1 MSLIYGY
8 SDEKDDDNNSGGDIS
23 DLEKLVGKK
32 TDDRS
37 IDSAFGKIKKNKEE
51 IATKGILL
59 GSKTNASS
67 VDSAFGRIQKNKET
81 IKNRSTLLGYKAN
94 ASSVDSAFGRIK
106 KNKEDI
112 TASNNFAGSSSSL
125 EGESSLKGTQLS
137 HASAIAAH
145 AGNLLNLEDA
155 VGTKTDPKTTDTAFG
170 RIRRNEENLS
180 FANSFVGSSNSA
192 EGSPSLKGAQ
202 LSHASAIS
210 SQAGNL
216 LNLEGDLGM
225 KIDDK
230 TVDSAFGRI
239 QKNKENIEKIK
250 NAVELKET
258 TGTFVAPL
266 NDGKVQITGWSM
278 TRYSTIIAIII
289 KAEQTLFGV
298 SRVTLYSGTSWAN
311 NSHTMTIPMSLADMK
326 LGRPAVIVHTKDP
339 GHANMYANTRGNA
352 IGSVGERTVS
362 VKFVY
367 IDHTTPILN

>member
-8 SDEKDDDNNSGGDIS
+8 SDEKDNDNNNGTDVS
-23 DLEKLVGKK
+23 DLGKLVGEK
-32 TDDRS
+32 TDD
-37 IDSAFGKIKKNKEE
+37 
-51 IATKGILL
+51 
-59 GSKTNASS
+59 KT
-67 VDSAFGRIQKNKET
+67 
-81 IKNRSTLLGYKAN
+81 
-94 ASSVDSAFGRIK
+94 VDSAFGRIK
-106 KNKEDI
+106 KNKKDIKNKSTLLGSKTDPKTADNAFGRIKKNKEDLSSVNI
-112 TASNNFAGSSSSL
+112 FIGSSNSA
-125 EGESSLKGTQLS
+125 EGTPNLKGTQLS
-137 HASAIAAH
+137 HASAITSH
-145 AGNLLNLEDA
+145 AGNLLILEDS
-155 VGTKTDPKTTDTAFG
+155 VGKKTDPKTADTAFG

-180 FANSFVGSSNSA
+180 FSNSFVGSSSSA

-202 LSHASAIS
+202 LSHASAIT

-216 LNLEGDLGM
+216 LTLEGDLGM
-225 KIDDK
+225 KSDSK
-230 TVDSAFGRI
+230 TADSAFGRI

-266 NDGKVQITGWSM
+266 NDGKVEITGWSM

-326 LGRPAVIVHTKDP
+326 LGRPTVIVHTKDP
-339 GHANMYANTRGNA
+339 GHARMYANTRGNA

>member
-8 SDEKDDDNNSGGDIS
+8 SDEKNDSENGSGSSTDVS
-23 DLEKLVGKK
+23 DLEKLVGEK
-32 TDDRS
+32 TDSKTIDTTFGRIKKNKEDIKNKS
-37 IDSAFGKIKKNKEE
+37 TLLGLKSDPKTADSAFGKIKKNK
-51 IATKGILL
+51 TDL
-59 GSKTNASS
+59 SS
-67 VDSAFGRIQKNKET
+67 V
-81 IKNRSTLLGYKAN
+81 
-94 ASSVDSAFGRIK
+94 
-106 KNKEDI
+106 
-112 TASNNFAGSSSSL
+112 NNFIGSSNSQ
-125 EGESSLKGTQLS
+125 EGDPSLKGTQLS
-137 HASAIAAH
+137 HANAIVAH
-145 AGNLLNLEDA
+145 VGNLLTLEDS
-155 VGTKTDPKTTDTAFG
+155 VGKKTDPKTADTAFG

-180 FANSFVGSSNSA
+180 FSNSFVGSSNSA

-258 TGTFVAPL
+258 TGTFVAPF

-289 KAEQTLFGV
+289 KAEKTLFGV

-311 NSHTMTIPMSLADMK
+311 NSHTMTIPMTLADMK
-326 LGRPAVIVHTKDP
+326 LGRPAVIIHTKDP

>member
-8 SDEKDDDNNSGGDIS
+8 SDEKNESENGNANTDVS
-23 DLEKLVGKK
+23 DLEKLVGEK
-32 TDDRS
+32 TDSKTKDT
-37 IDSAFGKIKKNKEE
+37 AFGRVKKNKED
-51 IATKGILL
+51 IKNKSVLL
-59 GSKTNASS
+59 GLKSDPKTA
-67 VDSAFGRIQKNKET
+67 DT
-81 IKNRSTLLGYKAN
+81 
-94 ASSVDSAFGRIK
+94 AFGRIK
-106 KNKEDI
+106 KNRGDLSSVNTFI
-112 TASNNFAGSSSSL
+112 GSASSQ
-125 EGESSLKGTQLS
+125 EGDPSLKGTQLS
-137 HASAIAAH
+137 HANAIVAH
-145 AGNLLNLEDA
+145 VGNLLTLEDS
-155 VGTKTDPKTTDTAFG
+155 VGKKTDPKTADTAFG
-170 RIRRNEENLS
+170 RIRRNEESLS
-180 FANSFVGSSNSA
+180 FSNSFVGSASSA

-216 LNLEGDLGM
+216 LTLEGDLGM
-225 KIDDK
+225 KIDSK

-311 NSHTMTIPMSLADMK
+311 NSHTMTVPMSLADMK
-326 LGRPAVIVHTKDP
+326 LGRPAVIIHTKDP

>member
-8 SDEKDDDNNSGGDIS
+8 SDEKNGNSGSNENTDIS
-23 DLEKLVGKK
+23 DLEKLVGTKLDSKTKDTAFGRVKK
-32 TDDRS
+32 NKENIKMLGSKSDPKTADT
-37 IDSAFGKIKKNKEE
+37 AFGKIKKNKTD
-51 IATKGILL
+51 I
-59 GSKTNASS
+59 SS
-67 VDSAFGRIQKNKET
+67 VNVFI
-81 IKNRSTLLGYKAN
+81 
-94 ASSVDSAFGRIK
+94 
-106 KNKEDI
+106 
-112 TASNNFAGSSSSL
+112 GSSSSQ
-125 EGESSLKGTQLS
+125 EGDPSLKGTQLS
-137 HASAIAAH
+137 HANAIVAH
-145 AGNLLNLEDA
+145 VGNLLILEDS
-155 VGTKTDPKTTDTAFG
+155 VGKKTDPKTKDTAFG
-170 RIRRNEENLS
+170 RIRRNEESLS
-180 FANSFVGSSNSA
+180 FSNSFIGSSNSV
-192 EGSPSLKGAQ
+192 EGSPNLKGAQ

-225 KIDDK
+225 KIDSK

-258 TGTFVAPL
+258 TGTFEAPL

-311 NSHTMTIPMSLADMK
+311 NSHVMSVPMSLADMK
-326 LGRPAVIVHTKDP
+326 LGRPAVIIHTKDP
-339 GHANMYANTRGNA
+339 GHAKMYANTRGNA
-352 IGSVGERTVS
+352 IGSVAERTVS